1 VKTYHD
7 IAGDGGSDVLGQVA
21 ARQRAVLDALAGVRR
36 ILAVGSGKGGVGK
49 STVTLALARAFRR
62 RGLRIAIL
70 DADLNGPSQAR
81 MAGLEGAPLI
91 PVGLPVE
98 TLGTRRLDAPVD
110 RVLAGAGTARLALPR
125 RPDGIG
131 VVSLGS
137 LLAAGRPLAFDTV
150 SRGEQQTWRATR
162 ELALLLQLLSS
173 VRWGE
178 LDLLLVDLPPGAER
192 TVQYAELLAPLSRGG
207 PADAAEEAGDAG
219 ELRAPLSRGG
229 SAGKAE
235 EAGDAGELRAPLSRG
250 GPADGAAEGAAA
262 AAERLAFVMVTVPSD
277 VSRGVVARALAALA
291 ETPAAL
297 LGYVENM
304 AGYLC
309 RDCGEVRPLF
319 PQPTVALDA
328 PCLGRIPFDPAL
340 AELCDRGWPEGS
352 AVEEDS
358 EAFRQI
364 EELAAEIQDRL
375 KRPSSASAGA
385 GGGPNRESLEEE
397 AV

>member
-49 STVTLALARAFRR
+49 SLVTFALARAFRR
-62 RGLRIAIL
+62 RGLRVAIL

-81 MAGLEGAPLI
+81 MAGLEGAPLV
-91 PVGLPVE
+91 PKDG
-98 TLGTRRLDAPVD
+98 
-110 RVLAGAGTARLALPR
+110 RLALPR

-137 LLAAGRPLAFDTV
+137 LLPAGLPLAFDTV

-192 TVQYAELLAPLSRGG
+192 TVQYAELLAPLSGAG

-219 ELRAPLSRGG
+219 ELLAPR
-229 SAGKAE
+229 
-235 EAGDAGELRAPLSRG
+235 SRG
-250 GPADGAAEGAAA
+250 GPADAAFEAG
-262 AAERLAFVMVTVPSD
+262 ERLAFVMVTVPSD
-277 VSRGVVARALAALA
+277 VSRGVVARSLAALR
-291 ETPAAL
+291 ETPAPL

-304 AGYLC
+304 AGYSC
-309 RDCGEVRPLF
+309 SGCGEVRPLF
-319 PQPTVALDA
+319 PEPTVALDA
-328 PCLGRIPFDPAL
+328 PCLGRLPFDPAL

-358 EAFRQI
+358 AAFRRI
-364 EELAAEIQDRL
+364 EELAATIQERWERPAAAEAGAREGL

-385 GGGPNRESLEEE
+385 GGGPDRESIEE
-397 AV
+397 VSR

>member
-1 VKTYHD
+1 MKSYHD

-21 ARQRAVLDALAGVRR
+21 ARQRAVADALAGVRR

-81 MAGLEGAPLI
+81 MAGLESAPWI
-91 PVGLPVE
+91 PADGQ
-98 TLGTRRLDAPVD
+98 
-110 RVLAGAGTARLALPR
+110 LALPR

-137 LLAAGRPLAFDTV
+137 LLAAG
-150 SRGEQQTWRATR
+150 Q
-162 ELALLLQLLSS
+162 
-173 VRWGE
+173 
-178 LDLLLVDLPPGAER
+178 
-192 TVQYAELLAPLSRGG
+192 
-207 PADAAEEAGDAG
+207 AAE
-219 ELRAPLSRGG
+219 
-229 SAGKAE
+229 
-235 EAGDAGELRAPLSRG
+235 
-250 GPADGAAEGAAA
+250 

-319 PQPTVALDA
+319 PEPTVALDA

-358 EAFRQI
+358 AAFRQI
-364 EELAAEIQDRL
+364 EDLAAAIQDRL
-375 KRPSSASAGA
+375 KRPSSVSAGV
-385 GGGPNRESLEEE
+385 GGGPNQEPLEEE
-397 AV
+397 TR